1 MLSYSTVS
9 SNSFGT
15 IKIIT
20 TKDFCSLSDQNC
32 VDKKCN
38 YFDKC
43 PLPFDHKCGKN
54 ICARKQTDC
63 EMYLNAKFHF
73 KTRIFKDFF
82 IKEMQKQEVQFK
94 KFQINIANCSFP
106 KYVWNSTDGN

>member
-1 MLSYSTVS
+1 MIFVFTIVLLSYSTVS

-54 ICARKQTDC
+54 ICARNQTDC

-73 KTRIFKDFF
+73 NRLRTVNVLNATFHIWHSG
-82 IKEMQKQEVQFK
+82 
-94 KFQINIANCSFP
+94 KFDLFLIN
-106 KYVWNSTDGN
+106 NSV